1 MFVCVG
7 SCFAFPNGFS
17 ANDGGDA
24 GGEAAQNRA
33 RRFSTKQACRK
44 TAALGFPPPAGVAPY
59 PLNQPLR
66 GEVGR
71 WPALVVLRGAA
82 MPRLFDSDCR
92 GWIFIAA
99 SSSRGGSLRSGHTP
113 TGSARCASA
122 TLAYRLGAFPLAFRD
137 GFRVS

>member
-1 MFVCVG
+1 MCASRFKRIPREV
-7 SCFAFPNGFS
+7 
-17 ANDGGDA
+17 GGDA

-82 MPRLFDSDCR
+82 MPRLFDSACHDQ
-92 GWIFIAA
+92 IFIAA
-99 SSSRGGSLRSGHTP
+99 SSSRDRFAPYGLAFGEVSL
-113 TGSARCASA
+113 AS
-122 TLAYRLGAFPLAFRD
+122 LGAFPLAIW
-137 GFRVS
+137 